1 MKLTKEKQQYLL
13 LIALG
18 TVIVVVALYFAV
30 MANQFDKIA
39 ALDKQIA
46 EAAANVDK
54 ARSAINKANTI
65 EEELQQLKATLSEIE
80 TNNIPTLGNEYS
92 WFVDTLRKFL
102 IPYQNQID
110 VPFRSRGVVGEVG
123 MFPTFP
129 YKSATFS
136 IRGVGSYHQIGR
148 FLADLENKFQ
158 YFRIQKIILSPAL
171 SDSPEQQQ
179 KLEFDT
185 DIVTLLRTNV
195 P

>member
-1 MKLTKEKQQYLL
+1 
-13 LIALG
+13 
-18 TVIVVVALYFAV
+18 
-30 MANQFDKIA
+30 
-39 ALDKQIA
+39 
-46 EAAANVDK
+46 
-54 ARSAINKANTI
+54 
-65 EEELQQLKATLSEIE
+65 E